1 MFDKLLAPWKA
12 ISKNALGSYFAERSW
27 EAASEFNVS
36 NVVHAI
42 TNNDKDRRK
51 NPEFE

>member
-12 ISKNALGSYFAERSW
+12 ISKNVLGSYFTERSW

>member
-27 EAASEFNVS
+27 EATSEFNVS
-36 NVVHAI
+36 NVVQAI
-42 TNNDKDRRK
+42 TNNDKGRRK
-51 NPEFE
+51 NP